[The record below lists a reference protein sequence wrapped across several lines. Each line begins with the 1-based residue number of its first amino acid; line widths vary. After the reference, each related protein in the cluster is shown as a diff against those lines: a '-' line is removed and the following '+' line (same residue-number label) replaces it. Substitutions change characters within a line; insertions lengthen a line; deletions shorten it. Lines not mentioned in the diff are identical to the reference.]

1 MKNLIWIS
9 TMALGCMALLPACN
23 GASIEG
29 AWVEPVPGMENMQQG
44 FVLEPDGTASSI
56 NMATLQYESWKKEGD
71 VLILAGKSIG
81 NHQTIAFSDTLV
93 IQDLSD
99 KTLLLEKNGTVYSY
113 SRSDEAQTSQTA
125 LPAQQKET
133 ISVKGELIIAHEVR
147 SFVADGDTVCYWVID
162 KTGELYK
169 QYDELTKGQ
178 KNGVPVHAEL
188 EVRDM
193 GKSQEGFAAEYDGV
207 YEVVKIDK
215 LSAK

>member
-1 MKNLIWIS
+1 MPKPAS
-9 TMALGCMALLPACN
+9 TRPAYKMLTC
-23 GASIEG
+23 IY
-29 AWVEPVPGMENMQQG
+29 
-44 FVLEPDGTASSI
+44 LCR
-56 NMATLQYESWKKEGD
+56 
-71 VLILAGKSIG
+71 
-81 NHQTIAFSDTLV
+81 
-93 IQDLSD
+93 
-99 KTLLLEKNGTVYSY
+99 TLLFFAPYADFLIKNGTVYSY

>member
-93 IQDLSD
+93 IKDLSD
-99 KTLLLEKNGTVYSY
+99 KTS
-113 SRSDEAQTSQTA
+113 
-125 LPAQQKET
+125 
-133 ISVKGELIIAHEVR
+133 
-147 SFVADGDTVCYWVID
+147 
-162 KTGELYK
+162 
-169 QYDELTKGQ
+169 
-178 KNGVPVHAEL
+178 
-188 EVRDM
+188 
-193 GKSQEGFAAEYDGV
+193 
-207 YEVVKIDK
+207 
-215 LSAK
+215 

>member
-1 MKNLIWIS
+1 MIK
-9 TMALGCMALLPACN
+9 
-23 GASIEG
+23 
-29 AWVEPVPGMENMQQG
+29 
-44 FVLEPDGTASSI
+44 
-56 NMATLQYESWKKEGD
+56 
-71 VLILAGKSIG
+71 
-81 NHQTIAFSDTLV
+81 
-93 IQDLSD
+93 DLSD

-207 YEVVKIDK
+207 YEVVKSTNFLLNSCSRK
-215 LSAK
+215 LFYLIYIKIPAHFLLERSRDFADNCLPVY

>member
-1 MKNLIWIS
+1 MTFPVIRLQKLYSQKAYFSITLLYFSIS
-9 TMALGCMALLPACN
+9 HRLLLP
-23 GASIEG
+23 
-29 AWVEPVPGMENMQQG
+29 
-44 FVLEPDGTASSI
+44 
-56 NMATLQYESWKKEGD
+56 
-71 VLILAGKSIG
+71 
-81 NHQTIAFSDTLV
+81 
-93 IQDLSD
+93 LSD